1 MFSRKEVRMETG
13 GWTGGKRSGI
23 DPIPPQGKVWDF

>member
-1 MFSRKEVRMETG
+1 MFSRKEVRVETG

-23 DPIPPQGKVWDF
+23 EAIPPRREVRDF